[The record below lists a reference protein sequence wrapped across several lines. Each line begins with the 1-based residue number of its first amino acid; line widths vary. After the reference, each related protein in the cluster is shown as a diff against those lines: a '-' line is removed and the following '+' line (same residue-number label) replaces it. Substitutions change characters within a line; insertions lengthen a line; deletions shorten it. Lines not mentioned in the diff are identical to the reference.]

1 MIRAE
6 DVSAGYAAPRESRES
21 RESPRSSERS
31 ADRGH
36 ERTAAANVLRGI
48 SLTLARG
55 EAVALVG
62 GNGSGK
68 TTLLRVLAGLKTPSS
83 GRVIFD
89 EHDLA
94 TSAGVRAAR
103 LGIGILF
110 ANPDLTLIAPT
121 VEREIAFGL
130 ENHAWPR
137 DAMRARV
144 EELLIRFD
152 LVSRRADSP
161 LALSGG
167 ERARVGLAAA
177 LAPRPAAL
185 FIDESLSLL
194 DAVHRGEVR
203 ALVAEAR
210 RDHAMAL
217 LWATQDFDEARLADR
232 VLALDGGRLAREI
245 RRERLLDD
253 LNGLE
258 RAGLAVSP
266 IARLHAS
273 LRMAGLDPGP
283 SLEPPQIASAL
294 DEFKRTHEPMVDS
307 KIAEAEVSAAR
318 EAAALVGANACDAIA
333 PVREAIRADAP
344 APDGFVRTRLVD
356 LRDVAHEYGRDTPS
370 ARLALDAINLSIDSG
385 ERIAILGRSG
395 SGKSTFA
402 QILAGVLSPSRGEVV
417 YASDAGAARR
427 DGGGPS
433 PVRLLFQFPEIQL
446 FATTVLDD
454 VTFGPRNH
462 GLADEPALARARD
475 ALELCHV
482 PPELYARAPW
492 SLSDGERR
500 RVALAGI
507 LALEPRLVV
516 LDEPEVGLDRAGRE
530 RLEAIM
536 MSLGERGTAVVVV
549 THDAVLAARRADHA
563 ILLDGGR
570 VAFDGA
576 MESLLREPERMA
588 AAGIDP
594 PGTSRVLADLEERG
608 WAVRAERAGWL
619 EALEEIVTA
628 ASAPGRPAR
637 VDARAPS
644 RGDAHGAPDARAAN
658 DTNMQRSREPR
669 EESRNG

>member
-6 DVSAGYAAPRESRES
+6 DVSAGYATPRESRE
-21 RESPRSSERS
+21 
-31 ADRGH
+31 
-36 ERTAAANVLRGI
+36 TAGAGDGAVLHGI
-48 SLTLARG
+48 SLTLVRG

-68 TTLLRVLAGLKTPSS
+68 TSLLRVLAGLKTPSS
-83 GRVIFD
+83 GRVFFD
-89 EHDLA
+89 DHDLA

-144 EELLIRFD
+144 EELLARFD
-152 LVSRRADSP
+152 LVPRRAESP

-210 RDHAMAL
+210 CDHAMAI
-217 LWATQDFDEARLADR
+217 LWATQDFEEACLADR
-232 VLALDGGRLAREI
+232 VLVLDRGRVARQI
-245 RRERLLDD
+245 PRERLLDD

-258 RAGLAVSP
+258 RAGLSVSP
-266 IARLHAS
+266 IARLHVS
-273 LRMAGLDPGP
+273 LRMTGLDPGP
-283 SLEPPQIASAL
+283 SLDPMQMASAL
-294 DEFKRTHEPMVDS
+294 AGSGRRGEG
-307 KIAEAEVSAAR
+307 IAPEIDAAGERAASEGTATARAGADAGALAPGRAEI
-318 EAAALVGANACDAIA
+318 AAAAPGPGGLV
-333 PVREAIRADAP
+333 P
-344 APDGFVRTRLVD
+344 ARLVD
-356 LRDVAHEYGRDTPS
+356 LRGLAHEYGRGTPS
-370 ARLALDAINLSIDSG
+370 ARLALEGINLSIDSG
-385 ERIAILGRSG
+385 ERIAVLGRSG

-417 YASDAGAARR
+417 YASHAAAARH

-454 VTFGPRNH
+454 VAFGPRNH
-462 GLADEPALARARD
+462 GLADDPALARARA
-475 ALELCHV
+475 ALELCRV

-536 MSLGERGTAVVVV
+536 ISLGERGTAVVVV
-549 THDAVLAARRADHA
+549 THDAVLAARRAERA
-563 ILLDGGR
+563 ILLDAGR

-576 MESLLREPERMA
+576 MESLLREPERMT

-594 PGTSRVLADLEERG
+594 PGTSRVLADLARRG
-608 WAVRAERAGWL
+608 WAVRAERAEWL
-619 EALEEIVTA
+619 EALEEIV
-628 ASAPGRPAR
+628 
-637 VDARAPS
+637 
-644 RGDAHGAPDARAAN
+644 AAN
-658 DTNMQRSREPR
+658 RTNAQRSPEPR